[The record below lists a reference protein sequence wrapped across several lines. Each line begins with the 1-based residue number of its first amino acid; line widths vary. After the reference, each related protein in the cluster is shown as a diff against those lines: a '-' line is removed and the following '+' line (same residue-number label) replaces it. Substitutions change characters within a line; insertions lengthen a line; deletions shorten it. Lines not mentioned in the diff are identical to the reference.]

1 MSAEPSHPD
10 EAARLRALRRY
21 SVLDPLT
28 AQALDDLT
36 ELAAHICDVPISVIS
51 FVDEHR
57 QWFKRR
63 SGMPSIDTPRELSF
77 CGHVITGREVME
89 VADAARDPRFAGA
102 PLVTGD
108 SKIRFYAAAPL
119 LTADGHAL
127 GALCVMDRAPRRL
140 MPAQR
145 DALSRL
151 SRQVMAQLELR
162 RRTEELAAS
171 EARLF
176 EVFRNC
182 PVGVAIHRWSDR
194 TFVEV
199 NTAFTNLFGWTGGE
213 VVGRTSQELDMVGVE
228 AAAALRAR
236 LQQDSVLR
244 DAEVQLRTRDGGV
257 RHVLMGTVLVELHD
271 SPHTI
276 TTFVD
281 ITDRKSAEEALRN
294 SDNRYRALF
303 EYAPDGIVIA
313 DRTSHLVD
321 VNPAMCRMLAYSR
334 DELIGIHASAVVPPE
349 EVAKIGSTLRI
360 ITSSSP
366 YRREW
371 QLRRKDG
378 STFVADVLAALMP
391 DGNLM
396 AMIRDVTERNH
407 ALEALRAAEERIRF
421 VLQNAQVGIWDM
433 DYATGVM
440 RWSETLEAHYGLEP
454 GSFGGTMEASI
465 AQIHP
470 DDRESVLTIFQA
482 AMKAGSDFTM
492 EYRAI
497 RPDGTVVWLNG
508 AGRVLLADHGGP
520 LRAVGIVQDVTGRR
534 ILEAQYQQA
543 QKMEAVGRLAGGVAH
558 DFNNLLTVILG
569 YCDLVSA
576 DLEAGDRRGEDV
588 AEIHK
593 AGQRAAGLT
602 RQLLAFSRQQ
612 IIAPTLLDLNRIV
625 EDFRAMLERLIG
637 EHVSVVLAL
646 APALGLVTADRGQ
659 VEQIVMN
666 LAVNARDAMPKGG
679 TLTIETGNVELT
691 AQHAGTRLAV
701 TPGRYVALTVRD
713 TGTGMTPEVQ
723 ARLFE
728 PFFTTKEPGRGT
740 GLGLATVYGIVT
752 QGGGNVAVHSEVP
765 NGTAVT
771 VYFPQAEAV
780 EMVPDTPVAGIQPK
794 AGTQTILVVDD
805 EKGLRELA
813 KRLLERQGYTVLIA
827 GDAAEAFRLADDHP
841 SIDLL
846 LTDVVMP
853 GLSGP
858 EMTRQLL
865 AGRPT
870 LKVIYMSGYTDDAIL
885 EHEVLKPGI
894 AFLNKPF
901 TGQTLGNKIREVLER

>member
-1 MSAEPSHPD
+1 MTAELPHPD

-21 SVLDPLT
+21 SVLDPPT

-36 ELAAHICDVPISVIS
+36 ELAAHICDVPISLIS

-63 SGMPSIDTPRELSF
+63 IGMPSIDTPREVSF

-89 VADAARDPRFAGA
+89 VADAARDPRFASA
-102 PLVTGD
+102 PLVIGD
-108 SKIRFYAAAPL
+108 SQIRFYAAAPL

-140 MPAQR
+140 TPAQR
-145 DALSRL
+145 DGLSRL

-162 RRTEELAAS
+162 R
-171 EARLF
+171 
-176 EVFRNC
+176 
-182 PVGVAIHRWSDR
+182 
-194 TFVEV
+194 
-199 NTAFTNLFGWTGGE
+199 
-213 VVGRTSQELDMVGVE
+213 Q
-228 AAAALRAR
+228 
-236 LQQDSVLR
+236 
-244 DAEVQLRTRDGGV
+244 
-257 RHVLMGTVLVELHD
+257 
-271 SPHTI
+271 
-276 TTFVD
+276 
-281 ITDRKSAEEALRN
+281 RKSAEEALRN
-294 SDNRYRALF
+294 SDNRYRTLF

-313 DRTSHLVD
+313 DRTSHYVD
-321 VNPAMCRMLAYSR
+321 VNPAICRMLGYSR
-334 DELIGIHASAVVPPE
+334 DELIGIHASAVVSPE
-349 EVAKIGSTLRI
+349 EVEHIGSAQRLMGP
-360 ITSSSP
+360 TSA
-366 YRREW
+366 YHHEW
-371 QLRRKDG
+371 RFRRKDG
-378 STFVADVLAALMP
+378 STFVADVLATLMP

-407 ALEALRAAEERIRF
+407 SLEALRTAEERMRF

-433 DYATGVM
+433 DYTTGVM

-482 AMKAGSDFTM
+482 AMKAGSDFSM

-497 RPDGTVVWLNG
+497 RPDGTVRWLSG
-508 AGRVLLADHGGP
+508 AGRVLHGEHGGP
-520 LRAVGIVQDVTGRR
+520 LRAVGIVQDVTARR
-534 ILEAQYQQA
+534 ILEAQYRQA

-558 DFNNLLTVILG
+558 DFNNMLTVILG
-569 YCDLVSA
+569 YCDLVTA

-588 AEIHK
+588 AEIQK

-637 EHVSVVLAL
+637 EDVRVVLAL
-646 APALGLVTADRGQ
+646 APDLGLVTADRGQ

-679 TLTIETGNVELT
+679 TLTIETANVELA
-691 AQHAGTRLAV
+691 AQHANTRLAV
-701 TPGRYVALTVRD
+701 TPGRYVGLTVRD
-713 TGTGMTPEVQ
+713 TGTGMTAEVQ
-723 ARLFE
+723 SRLFE

-752 QGGGNVAVHSEVP
+752 QSGGNVAVHSEVP

-771 VYFPQAEAV
+771 VYFPRAEAV
-780 EMVPDTPVAGIQPK
+780 EMVSETPAAGIQPK